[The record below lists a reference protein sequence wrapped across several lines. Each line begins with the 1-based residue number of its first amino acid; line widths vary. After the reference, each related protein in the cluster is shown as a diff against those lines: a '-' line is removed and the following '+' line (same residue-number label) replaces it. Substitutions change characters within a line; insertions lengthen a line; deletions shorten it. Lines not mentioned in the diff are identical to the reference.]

1 MILRKSITSQLIGVL
16 CSNKM
21 QTGYY
26 SMNFIPF
33 PTLFIIFSVA
43 FWNFFDIHEKV
54 KKTECGRILLDHTVQ
69 TRSVFRN

>member
-33 PTLFIIFSVA
+33 PTFFIIFSVA
-43 FWNFFDIHEKV
+43 FWNFFKYIHENV
-54 KKTECGRILLDHTVQ
+54 KKTECGRNFLDHTVQ
-69 TRSVFRN
+69 TR